1 MEASLDNGD
10 GLVGLENQ
18 AVDRLRSFALSV
30 GSTSA
35 MEIEDDANSMLM
47 DENGPDEC
55 VGDGYKTPER
65 ECNLPYCGSIY
76 EPKCHPSL
84 QPSLGMVFDSLEK
97 GREFYKAYAHRVGF
111 SVRTWTQH
119 KDDDGSAKWKR
130 LVCSRQ
136 GWRNEGKNVSEQGEK
151 PKRKTKISMCGCEAM
166 IGFKRRPDGKYE
178 VARFIQ
184 SRMHQLVSP
193 GKIHLLRSN
202 REVSDELRT
211 TLFSCH
217 KALLG
222 TSAAFRLL
230 SVEMGGHENIGCTK
244 QDLKNHVRDFRQA
257 ISHGDGQALI
267 DILKEKQQLN
277 PSFFFEY
284 KLDKQN
290 RLTHIF
296 WADGTCR
303 KNFSLF
309 RDVVSFDS
317 TFRSNRIDLVF
328 TPFTG
333 VNHHKSCVTFAVA
346 FILNEKIVVHVG
358 IPKFLEGN
366 ERGCT

>member
-1 MEASLDNGD
+1 
-10 GLVGLENQ
+10 
-18 AVDRLRSFALSV
+18 
-30 GSTSA
+30 
-35 MEIEDDANSMLM
+35 
-47 DENGPDEC
+47 
-55 VGDGYKTPER
+55 
-65 ECNLPYCGSIY
+65 
-76 EPKCHPSL
+76 
-84 QPSLGMVFDSLEK
+84 
-97 GREFYKAYAHRVGF
+97 
-111 SVRTWTQH
+111 
-119 KDDDGSAKWKR
+119 
-130 LVCSRQ
+130 
-136 GWRNEGKNVSEQGEK
+136 
-151 PKRKTKISMCGCEAM
+151 
-166 IGFKRRPDGKYE
+166 
-178 VARFIQ
+178 
-184 SRMHQLVSP
+184 MHQLVSP

-277 PSFFFEY
+277 PSFFF
-284 KLDKQN
+284 
-290 RLTHIF
+290 
-296 WADGTCR
+296 G
-303 KNFSLF
+303 
-309 RDVVSFDS
+309 DVVSFYS
-317 TFRSNRIDLVF
+317 ACRSNRIDLVF

-346 FILNEKIVVHVG
+346 FILNEKIVVHMG

-366 ERGCT
+366 GRGCT